1 MCFQGDII
9 CVFLGYDAPVILRP
23 WRRTPTA
30 SYELVGDA
38 FVYGLHDGTA
48 FLGELPSPWRVRVF
62 EDDAGYLTS
71 YRFFNPESNLLTDQD
86 PRLGSLEEPWTRIPN
101 PPRTASD
108 PVLLQCFKHNET
120 GEIVKY
126 DPRMHPEA
134 LMTRGLVLDT
144 FCLV

>member
-1 MCFQGDII
+1 MSPGDII

-23 WRRTPTA
+23 WGRTPTA

-38 FVYGLHDGTA
+38 FVYGLHDGTE

-71 YRFFNPESNLLTDQD
+71 YRFFNPESNLLTDED
-86 PRLGSLEEPWTRIPN
+86 PRLGPLEQWTRMPN

-120 GEIVKY
+120 GEMINY